1 MRRRGRLGLGCAAL
15 ALAAARPAGAQ
26 WCPAGQTPTAG
37 AYNCQVNTL
46 VDGVMT
52 PRGRVGLAC
61 PSDVASCTG
70 TPTTA
75 GETCTL
81 VDDACPA
88 GCTRVPSEVE
98 EWGAAAVRAWAGYTM
113 VKCTENDNV
122 VRRCDG
128 VNDCAGGGGCTLAD
142 DGGAGVTSTCS
153 SDEMDCGGLIGQ
165 VQANTVLDPT
175 VEPTEGVG
183 LPTCTGRPP
192 PGGGRCPGVLAADAT
207 AAADCT
213 QDGCTF
219 RPACSETVA
228 TNCNRPLTMGN
239 PVSLMV
245 GSSLQSSWMVPY
257 GKQSTGAT
265 DAQVLEWYS
274 HAMCVTYG
282 EIADSEVRVCDSPP
296 WEGPRLTDCRAC
308 SRPSKWR

>member
-1 MRRRGRLGLGCAAL
+1 MPTVPAILTPADWAPPRS
-15 ALAAARPAGAQ
+15 AR
-26 WCPAGQTPTAG
+26 CP
-37 AYNCQVNTL
+37 
-46 VDGVMT
+46 
-52 PRGRVGLAC
+52 
-61 PSDVASCTG
+61 
-70 TPTTA
+70 PTTA

-175 VEPTEGVG
+175 VEPT
-183 LPTCTGRPP
+183 
-192 PGGGRCPGVLAADAT
+192 
-207 AAADCT
+207 
-213 QDGCTF
+213 
-219 RPACSETVA
+219 VA
-228 TNCNRPLTMGN
+228 TT
-239 PVSLMV
+239 
-245 GSSLQSSWMVPY
+245 
-257 GKQSTGAT
+257 
-265 DAQVLEWYS
+265 
-274 HAMCVTYG
+274 
-282 EIADSEVRVCDSPP
+282 P
-296 WEGPRLTDCRAC
+296 WL
-308 SRPSKWR
+308 